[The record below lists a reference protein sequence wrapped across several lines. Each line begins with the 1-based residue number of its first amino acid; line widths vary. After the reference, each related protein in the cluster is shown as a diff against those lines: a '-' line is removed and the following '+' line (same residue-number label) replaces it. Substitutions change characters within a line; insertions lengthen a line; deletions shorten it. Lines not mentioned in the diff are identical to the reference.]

1 MIVTWFSEVV
11 QRAEMEL
18 HGEKLKI
25 MQFLAVPTPGF
36 SAGDKV
42 TCVHGR
48 CV

>member
-25 MQFLAVPTPGF
+25 MQFLAVQLGIF
-36 SAGDKV
+36 SG
-42 TCVHGR
+42 G
-48 CV
+48 